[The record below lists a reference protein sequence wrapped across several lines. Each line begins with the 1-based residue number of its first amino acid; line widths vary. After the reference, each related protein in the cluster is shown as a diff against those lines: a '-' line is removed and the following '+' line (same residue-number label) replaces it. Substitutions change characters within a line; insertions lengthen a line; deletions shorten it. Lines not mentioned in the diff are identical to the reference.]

1 MADTA
6 KMALPK
12 WQMLP
17 KWHANKIDSM
27 RKTRQKYAF
36 YFFLELARNM
46 HYIPALKNDT
56 YLKDS
61 KMMTIQPAPGMY
73 FTAIRNRDDKVF
85 IGEIA
90 NIKSMGMKGTMVVVK
105 LADSPKYATVYL
117 DECYD
122 YAWSDFPLPAL
133 PGR

>member
-1 MADTA
+1 MADNLDYTRG
-6 KMALPK
+6 M
-12 WQMLP
+12 M
-17 KWHANKIDSM
+17 I
-27 RKTRQKYAF
+27 KTQ
-36 YFFLELARNM
+36 NG
-46 HYIPALKNDT
+46 
-56 YLKDS
+56 DS
-61 KMMTIQPAPGMY
+61 KMMMIQPAPGMY